1 MSFSGNLKTVSFGD
15 NLQLIS
21 TGQKTGAL
29 LMIRGQQQKRIYFRT
44 GQVIHACSESS
55 EEDRLGQLLVRH
67 GKIAPDQLEK
77 ALKKQKATNR
87 RLGEIIVEMNL
98 VDPHDIGEALR
109 LQVEEIIYSLFAW
122 GDGEF
127 QFIEGE
133 KPPEKAPLTEI
144 NTMTVMMEGARRF
157 DEWSKIR
164 DALPSADTI
173 MKICPVP
180 TVGGGEISLSGDEV
194 EMFVLID
201 GRRRVDEIMKQY
213 LRGEYVASRS
223 LYKLI
228 AAGLIE
234 PVPNSANE
242 DERDDEKS
250 LFDFIF
256 KLYSHSLSR
265 IQHELTDYL
274 GESGGRLF
282 ARPGSRRFERGMFEA
297 LTAGETGTARD
308 KFMKAAESIPESVR
322 LHKVLSQSAML
333 LQDRLGLIR
342 DCLGERT
349 AIKMT
354 EIIKKDVAFLLAQK
368 RRLADKYDVGRE
380 FMESMGIK

>member
-21 TGQKTGAL
+21 TGQKTGVL
-29 LMIRGQQQKRIYFRT
+29 LMIRGQQEKRIYFRA
-44 GQVIHACSESS
+44 GQVVFARSESA

-98 VDPHDIGEALR
+98 VDPHDIDESLR

-164 DALPSADTI
+164 DALPPADTI
-173 MKICPVP
+173 MKISPAPV
-180 TVGGGEISLSGDEV
+180 VSGGEISLSGDEV

-201 GRRRVDEIMKQY
+201 GRRRVDEIMKMY
-213 LRGEYVASRS
+213 LRGEYAAARS
-223 LYKLI
+223 MYKLI
-228 AAGLIE
+228 SAGLIE
-234 PVPNSANE
+234 AVPQGVDG
-242 DERDDEKS
+242 DERDDEEN
-250 LFDFIF
+250 LFDLIF

-265 IQHELTDYL
+265 VQHEMTDYL

-282 ARPGSRRFERGMFEA
+282 LRPASRTFERGMFEA
-297 LTAGETGTARD
+297 LTAGETGSARD
-308 KFMKAAESIPESVR
+308 QFMKVAESIPESVR
-322 LHKVLSQSAML
+322 LHKVLSQSALL
-333 LQDRLGLIR
+333 LQDRIGMIR
-342 DCLGERT
+342 DCLGER
-349 AIKMT
+349 AALKMT